1 MSKPKPSVTG
11 AEIIAEHL
19 GRSFWKIA
27 RYFHELQVHA
37 PDRLPTVAKLVG
49 MSRRRAFYF
58 GQIYRVFSSLEVDE
72 HRLDRVGWTKLKVLA
87 KHITK
92 SNCEQLLD
100 LAESCTA
107 RELSI
112 LMRDDVPVDG
122 TRVVLLYLKPTG
134 YQVFEKAVLAFGAK
148 RVGRGLV
155 YKEQALVKALAA
167 LKV

>member
-1 MSKPKPSVTG
+1 MSKKTSITD
-11 AEIIAEHL
+11 AELVAEHL
-19 GRSFWKIA
+19 GSSFWKIA
-27 RYFHELQVHA
+27 RIFHEIQVRE

-58 GQIYRVFSSLEVDE
+58 GQIYRVFSNLKIAE
-72 HRLDRVGWTKLKVLA
+72 HRLDQVGWTKLKILA
-87 KHITK
+87 GHVTK

-112 LMRDDVPVDG
+112 LMRDEVPVDG
-122 TRVVLLYLKPTG
+122 TRVVLLYLKPTS

-148 RVGRGLV
+148 RVGRGLA
-155 YKEQALVKALAA
+155 YQEQALVKALAV
-167 LKV
+167 LKL

>member
-1 MSKPKPSVTG
+1 
-11 AEIIAEHL
+11 
-19 GRSFWKIA
+19 
-27 RYFHELQVHA
+27 
-37 PDRLPTVAKLVG
+37 

-58 GQIYRVFSSLEVDE
+58 GQIYRVFSSLGVDAM
-72 HRLDRVGWTKLKVLA
+72 RLDRVGWTKLKVLA
-87 KHITK
+87 KHVTK

-100 LAESCTA
+100 LSEGCTA

-112 LMRDDVPVDG
+112 LMRDEVPVDG

-148 RVGRGLV
+148 RVGRGLA
-155 YKEQALVKALAA
+155 YQEQALLKALAV

>member
-1 MSKPKPSVTG
+1 MSNKKSSITG

-19 GRSFWKIA
+19 GSSFWKIA
-27 RYFHELQVHA
+27 RYFHELQLHA

-72 HRLDRVGWTKLKVLA
+72 HRLDRVGWTKLKILA
-87 KHITK
+87 NHVTK
-92 SNCEQLLD
+92 ANCEQLLD
-100 LAESCTA
+100 LAEGCTA

-122 TRVVLLYLKPTG
+122 TRVVLLYLKPKS
-134 YQVFEKAVLAFGAK
+134 YEVFEKAVLSFGAK

-155 YKEQALVKALAA
+155 HKEQALVKALAA
-167 LKV
+167 PKV